1 MRDPRGRV
9 GHYGP
14 MDCGLDGR
22 VYVVTGGSSGLGL
35 ATARQLLEEGA
46 KVVLCGRDPERL
58 EAAVV
63 SLGDGDRVMAIPG
76 DLADPSTSGRL
87 VASANA
93 RFGRLDGAVVS
104 VGGPTAVR
112 TYDATDEQWRSAF
125 ESVFLGAVRLT
136 TAVARS
142 AGFEG
147 AAVVLVLST
156 SVKEPIHGLGISNG
170 LRPGL
175 AMVAKELADELG
187 PVGVRV
193 NVVLPGR
200 FDTDRIRDIEAASGD
215 PEQARASFEA
225 QVPLRRIG
233 MPEEFA
239 RVATFLVSPAASYVT
254 GTAVTVDG
262 GLTRSP

>member
-1 MRDPRGRV
+1 MV
-9 GHYGP
+9 G

-35 ATARQLLEEGA
+35 ATARQLLADGA
-46 KVVLCGRDPERL
+46 KVVLCGRDEVRL
-58 EAAVV
+58 EAAVAE
-63 SLGDGDRVMAIPG
+63 LGDGEAVMAIPG
-76 DLADPSTSGRL
+76 DLADPSTAGRL

-104 VGGPTAVR
+104 VGGPPATR
-112 TYDATDEQWRSAF
+112 SYDATDEQWRSAF

-147 AAVVLVLST
+147 GSVVLVLST
-156 SVKEPIHGLGISNG
+156 SVRQPITGLGISNG

-200 FDTDRIRDIEAASGD
+200 FDTARVREIEEATGDAAT
-215 PEQARASFEA
+215 ARSDFEA
-225 QVPLRRIG
+225 SVPLRRIG

-239 RVATFLVSPAASYVT
+239 RVAAFLVSPAASYVT

>member
-1 MRDPRGRV
+1 
-9 GHYGP
+9 
-14 MDCGLDGR
+14 
-22 VYVVTGGSSGLGL
+22 
-35 ATARQLLEEGA
+35 
-46 KVVLCGRDPERL
+46 
-58 EAAVV
+58 
-63 SLGDGDRVMAIPG
+63 
-76 DLADPSTSGRL
+76 
-87 VASANA
+87 VA
-93 RFGRLDGAVVS
+93 L
-104 VGGPTAVR
+104 
-112 TYDATDEQWRSAF
+112 AF
-125 ESVFLGAVRLT
+125 ESVFLGSVRLT

-147 AAVVLVLST
+147 GAVVLVLST
-156 SVKEPIHGLGISNG
+156 SVRAPVAGLGISNG

-187 PVGVRV
+187 PLGVRV

-200 FDTDRIRDIEAASGD
+200 FDTPRVREIESATGD
-215 PEQARASFEA
+215 QAEARAAFEA
-225 QVPLRRIG
+225 GVPLRRIG

>member
-1 MRDPRGRV
+1 MDR
-9 GHYGP
+9 

-35 ATARQLLEEGA
+35 ATARQLLADGA
-46 KVVLCGRDPERL
+46 KVVLCGRDEARL
-58 EAAVV
+58 ETAVTD
-63 SLGDGDRVMAIPG
+63 LDDGESVMAIPG
-76 DLADPSTSGRL
+76 DLADPSTAGRL
-87 VASANA
+87 VASANG

-104 VGGPTAVR
+104 VGGPPAVR
-112 TYDATDEQWRSAF
+112 TYDATDEQWRAAF

-147 AAVVLVLST
+147 GAVVLVLST
-156 SVKEPIHGLGISNG
+156 SVTQPISGLGISNG

-200 FDTDRIRDIEAASGD
+200 FDTERIRQVEEATGD
-215 PEQARASFEA
+215 PAAARAEFEA
-225 QVPLRRIG
+225 SVPLRRIG

-239 RVATFLVSPAASYVT
+239 RVAAFLVSPAASYVT

>member
-1 MRDPRGRV
+1 
-9 GHYGP
+9 
-14 MDCGLDGR
+14 MDCGLEGR
-22 VYVVTGGSSGLGL
+22 VYLVTGGSSGLGL
-35 ATARQLLEEGA
+35 ATARQLLDEGA
-46 KVVLCGRDPERL
+46 KVVLCARDEARL
-58 EAAVV
+58 EAAVA
-63 SLGDGDRVMAIPG
+63 SLGDGTSVMAIPG

-104 VGGPTAVR
+104 VGGPPAVR
-112 TYDATDEQWRSAF
+112 SYEATDEQWRASF
-125 ESVFLGAVRLT
+125 ESVFLGSVRLT

-147 AAVVLVLST
+147 GAVVLVLST
-156 SVKEPIHGLGISNG
+156 SVRAPLTGLGISNG

-187 PVGVRV
+187 PLGVRV

-200 FDTDRIRDIEAASGD
+200 FDTARIREIEEASGD
-215 PEQARASFEA
+215 AEQARAAFEA
-225 QVPLRRIG
+225 SVPLRRIG

>member
-1 MRDPRGRV
+1 
-9 GHYGP
+9 
-14 MDCGLDGR
+14 MDCGLEGR
-22 VYVVTGGSSGLGL
+22 VYLVTGGSSGLGL
-35 ATARQLLEEGA
+35 ATARQLLAEGA
-46 KVVLCGRDPERL
+46 KVVLCGRDAARL
-58 EAAVV
+58 QAAVEQ
-63 SLGDGDRVMAIPG
+63 LGDRDAVMAIPG
-76 DLADPSTSGRL
+76 DLADPTTAGRL

-104 VGGPTAVR
+104 VGGPPAVR

-142 AGFEG
+142 AGVEG
-147 AAVVLVLST
+147 GAVVLVLST
-156 SVKEPIHGLGISNG
+156 SVRAPITGLGISNG

-187 PVGVRV
+187 PLGVRV
-193 NVVLPGR
+193 NVVMPGR
-200 FDTDRIRDIEAASGD
+200 FDTSRVREIEETTGD
-215 PEQARASFEA
+215 ATGARAAFEA
-225 QVPLRRIG
+225 SVPLRRVG

-254 GTAVTVDG
+254 GTAVAVDG

>member
-1 MRDPRGRV
+1 
-9 GHYGP
+9 

-22 VYVVTGGSSGLGL
+22 VYLVTGGSSGLGL
-35 ATARQLLEEGA
+35 ATARQLLAEGA
-46 KVVLCGRDPERL
+46 KVVLCARDVPRL
-58 EAAVV
+58 DAAVEQ
-63 SLGDGDRVMAIPG
+63 LGDRDSVMAIPG
-76 DLADPSTSGRL
+76 DLADPSTAARL

-104 VGGPTAVR
+104 VGGPPPVR
-112 TYDATDEQWRSAF
+112 TYEATDEQWRSAF

-147 AAVVLVLST
+147 GAVVLVLST
-156 SVKEPIHGLGISNG
+156 SVRAPITGLGISNG

-187 PVGVRV
+187 PLGVRV

-200 FDTDRIRDIEAASGD
+200 FDTARVRQIEETTGDAAG
-215 PEQARASFEA
+215 ARAAFEA
-225 QVPLRRIG
+225 SVPLRRIG

>member
-1 MRDPRGRV
+1 
-9 GHYGP
+9 
-14 MDCGLDGR
+14 MDLGLEGR
-22 VYVVTGGSSGLGL
+22 VYVITGGSSGLGL
-35 ATARQLLEEGA
+35 ATARQLLSEGA
-46 KVVLCGRDPERL
+46 KVVLCGRDEARL
-58 EAAVV
+58 EAAVTA
-63 SLGDGDRVMAIPG
+63 LGDGGSVMAIPG
-76 DLADPSTSGRL
+76 DLADPSTAGRL

-104 VGGPTAVR
+104 VGGPPAVR
-112 TYDATDEQWRSAF
+112 TYEASDEQWRSAF
-125 ESVFLGAVRLT
+125 ESVFLGSVRLT

-147 AAVVLVLST
+147 GAVVLVLST
-156 SVKEPIHGLGISNG
+156 SVRAPITGLGISNG

-187 PVGVRV
+187 PLGVRV

-200 FDTDRIRDIEAASGD
+200 FDTDRVREIETATGD
-215 PEQARASFEA
+215 ADGARSAFEA
-225 QVPLRRIG
+225 SVPLRRVG

-254 GTAVTVDG
+254 GTAVAVDG

>member
-1 MRDPRGRV
+1 MG
-9 GHYGP
+9 G
-14 MDCGLDGR
+14 MDCGLEGR
-22 VYVVTGGSSGLGL
+22 VYIVTGGSSGLGL
-35 ATARQLLEEGA
+35 ATARVLLAEGA

-58 EAAVV
+58 EAAVAA
-63 SLGDGDRVMAIPG
+63 LGDRGSVMAIPG

-104 VGGPTAVR
+104 VGGPPAVR
-112 TYDATDEQWRSAF
+112 SYDATDEQWRSAF
-125 ESVFLGAVRLT
+125 DTVFLGAVRLT

-147 AAVVLVLST
+147 GAVVLVLST
-156 SVKEPIHGLGISNG
+156 SVRQPIEGLGISNG

-187 PVGVRV
+187 PAGVRV

-200 FDTDRIRDIEAASGD
+200 FDTSRVREIEESTGD
-215 PEQARASFEA
+215 PAAARAAFEA
-225 QVPLRRIG
+225 GVPLRRIG

>member
-1 MRDPRGRV
+1 MIAG
-9 GHYGP
+9 
-14 MDCGLDGR
+14 MDLGLEGR

-35 ATARQLLEEGA
+35 ATARQLLDEGA
-46 KVVLCGRDPERL
+46 KVVLCARDETRL
-58 EAAVV
+58 EAAV
-63 SLGDGDRVMAIPG
+63 SELGDRGAVMAIPG
-76 DLADPSTSGRL
+76 DLSDPTTAGRL

-104 VGGPTAVR
+104 VGGPPAVR
-112 TYDATDEQWRSAF
+112 TYDASDEQWRSAF
-125 ESVFLGAVRLT
+125 ESVFLGSVRLT

-147 AAVVLVLST
+147 GAVVLVLST
-156 SVKEPIHGLGISNG
+156 SVRAPVAGLGISNG

-187 PVGVRV
+187 PLGVRV

-200 FDTDRIRDIEAASGD
+200 FDTPRVREIESATGD
-215 PEQARASFEA
+215 QTEARAAFEA
-225 QVPLRRIG
+225 GVPLRRIG

>member
-1 MRDPRGRV
+1 MV
-9 GHYGP
+9 G

-35 ATARQLLEEGA
+35 ATARQLLADGA
-46 KVVLCGRDPERL
+46 KVVLCGRDEVRL
-58 EAAVV
+58 EAAVAE
-63 SLGDGDRVMAIPG
+63 LGDGDAVMAIPG
-76 DLADPSTSGRL
+76 DLADPSTAGRL
-87 VASANA
+87 VASANG

-104 VGGPTAVR
+104 VGGPPAVR
-112 TYDATDEQWRSAF
+112 SYDATDEQWRSAF

-147 AAVVLVLST
+147 GSVVLVLST
-156 SVKEPIHGLGISNG
+156 SVRQPIAGLGISNG

-200 FDTDRIRDIEAASGD
+200 FDTARIREIEEATGDAAT
-215 PEQARASFEA
+215 ARADFEA
-225 QVPLRRIG
+225 SVPLRRIG
-233 MPEEFA
+233 MPEELA
-239 RVATFLVSPAASYVT
+239 RVAAFLVSPAASYVT

>member
-1 MRDPRGRV
+1 
-9 GHYGP
+9 
-14 MDCGLDGR
+14 MDLGLEGR
-22 VYVVTGGSSGLGL
+22 VYLVTGGSSGLGL
-35 ATARQLLEEGA
+35 ATARQLLGEGA
-46 KVVLCGRDPERL
+46 KVVLCGRDGPRL
-58 EAAVV
+58 EAAVTE
-63 SLGDGDRVMAIPG
+63 LDAREAVMAIPG
-76 DLADPSTSGRL
+76 DLADPSTAGRL
-87 VASANA
+87 VASANG

-104 VGGPTAVR
+104 VGGPPAVR

-125 ESVFLGAVRLT
+125 ESVFLGSVRLT

-147 AAVVLVLST
+147 GAVVLVLST
-156 SVKEPIHGLGISNG
+156 SVRAPITGLGISNG

-175 AMVAKELADELG
+175 AMVAKELSDELG
-187 PVGVRV
+187 PLGVRV

-200 FDTDRIRDIEAASGD
+200 FDTSRVREIEATTGD
-215 PEQARASFEA
+215 AAGARATFEA
-225 QVPLRRIG
+225 SVPLRRIG

-254 GTAVTVDG
+254 GTAVAVDG